1 MKRVFL
7 ILFAG
12 LLCLSI
18 PLLVVLGVKRA
29 RQPRQVFDS
38 AAYQNRILVL
48 DAGHGGED
56 GGAVS
61 AAGDKE
67 CDINLAMVLR
77 LEQIMGLYGVP
88 VVLTRSDDRS
98 IHDQDA
104 ATLREKKVSDLKN
117 RLALVSELNNAV
129 LLSVHQNSYTDSRY
143 SGAQVFYASSE
154 ESKQWAEHTQG
165 LLRSVL
171 DESNDRS
178 AKEIPDTVY
187 LMNHVSCPAI
197 LVECGF
203 MCTGAEVSLLLP
215 HGYQTKIATAL
226 AVACVQYLR
235 Q

>member
-1 MKRVFL
+1 
-7 ILFAG
+7 
-12 LLCLSI
+12 
-18 PLLVVLGVKRA
+18 
-29 RQPRQVFDS
+29 
-38 AAYQNRILVL
+38 
-48 DAGHGGED
+48 
-56 GGAVS
+56 
-61 AAGDKE
+61 
-67 CDINLAMVLR
+67 
-77 LEQIMGLYGVP
+77 MGLYGVP

-203 MCTGAEVSLLLP
+203 MSNGEEVSLLLT

>member
-29 RQPRQVFDS
+29 RQPRHVFDS

-48 DAGHGGED
+48 DAGDGGED

-67 CDINLAMVLR
+67 SDINLAIVLR

-203 MCTGAEVSLLLP
+203 MSNGEEVSLLLT

>member
-67 CDINLAMVLR
+67 SDINLAIVLR
-77 LEQIMGLYGVP
+77 LEQIMGLY
-88 VVLTRSDDRS
+88 DRS

-203 MCTGAEVSLLLP
+203 MSNGEEVSLLLT